1 MDTFT
6 GELYGGRCVQTHR
19 LENGARLLRS
29 VDSVWQEALTA
40 YLLHDTLDF
49 SERVWALHFRRYL
62 HVTASFQSI
71 IMTPI
76 SQHLPPPAYIP
87 LLGKTKNRGSISH
100 STSDSE
106 THQAAKYKSSP
117 SMGKQGKPFCFWA
130 SENGIGKVLA
140 TGLDWVGPNWARKH
154 AYYIMIYE
162 STTTTMT
169 KNGKRL

>member
-1 MDTFT
+1 MDAIA
-6 GELYGGRCVQTHR
+6 GELHGGRCVQAHR
-19 LENGARLLRS
+19 LENCACLLRS
-29 VDSVWQEALTA
+29 GHSVWQEALTA

-62 HVTASFQSI
+62 HATASFPSI

-76 SQHLPPPAYIP
+76 DQHSPPTAYIP
-87 LLGKTKNRGSISH
+87 LLWKPKIVQLSH
-100 STSDSE
+100 STNDSE